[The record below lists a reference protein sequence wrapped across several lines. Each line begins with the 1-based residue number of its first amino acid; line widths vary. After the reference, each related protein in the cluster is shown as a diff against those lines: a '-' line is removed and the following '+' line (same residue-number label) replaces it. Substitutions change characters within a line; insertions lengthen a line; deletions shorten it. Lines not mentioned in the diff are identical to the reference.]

1 MERSSL
7 LLAAAIT
14 AAALIVVVAV
24 ISGVIPLSGKAG
36 AGSALPVAPGTP
48 GSWQNVALQDVMT
61 GKQVTVKEYAGKP
74 VLITFLTV
82 ACPICTA
89 QQKEIAGMPEVQNGS
104 LVNIGL
110 DVDPSDDPDLIRN
123 HAKRNNFTGHYAA
136 SPPAF
141 TQPFLDRFGMEI
153 LTPASAPMILVCP
166 DGSSMKFPAG
176 LKPAY
181 SIRRGLEAG
190 CSSGPSQ

>member
-7 LLAAAIT
+7 LLTAAIA
-14 AAALIVVVAV
+14 AAALTVVVVV
-24 ISGVIPLSGKAG
+24 ISGALPLSGITG
-36 AGSALPVAPGTP
+36 PAPAFPAAAGTP
-48 GSWQNVALQDVMT
+48 GSWHNVALQDVVT
-61 GKQVTVKEYAGKP
+61 GRPVTVKEYAGRP

-89 QQKEIAGMPEVQNGS
+89 QQKEIAGMPEVMNGS

-110 DVDPSDDPDLIRN
+110 DVDPSDDPALLRSHVIRN
-123 HAKRNNFTGHYAA
+123 NLTGHYAA

-153 LTPASAPMILVCP
+153 LTPASAPMVLVCP
-166 DGSSMKFPAG
+166 DGSSIKFPAG

-190 CSSGPSQ
+190 CFSGPSQ